1 MKKRKRFVYDDGGRK
16 AAGFKGE
23 ARDCVCRAISIATE
37 MPYRD
42 VYNLINRFA
51 EHESVGMNKGHKRSN
66 ARTGVYKPLIREIMA
81 SLGWTW
87 VPTMFVGSGCR
98 VHLKKSELPP
108 GRLVVNVS
116 RHSVAVIDG
125 VIHDT
130 HDCSRGGTRCVYGYF
145 IKKEEL

>member
-23 ARDCVCRAISIATE
+23 AQDCVCRAISIAAE
-37 MPYRD
+37 IPYRD
-42 VYNLINRFA
+42 VYNLINEFA
-51 EHESVGMNKGHKRSN
+51 RHENVGVNKGHKRSN

-87 VPTMFVGSGCR
+87 VPTMFVGSGCQ
-98 VHLKKSELPP
+98 VHLKRSELPP

-116 RHSVAVIDG
+116 RHSVAFIDG

-145 IKKEEL
+145 IKKEAS

>member
-1 MKKRKRFVYDDGGRK
+1 MKKRKKFVYDDGGRK
-16 AAGFKGE
+16 AAGFKGN
-23 ARDCVCRAISIATE
+23 AQDCVCRAIAIAAE

-42 VYNLINRFA
+42 VYNLINEFA
-51 EHESVGMNKGHKRSN
+51 KHEDVGMNRGHKRSN

-98 VHLKKSELPP
+98 VHLKRSELPP

-130 HDCSRGGTRCVYGYF
+130 QDCSRGGTRCVYGYF
-145 IKKEEL
+145 VKKEAV